1 MNEDLKALINSYN
14 FILEKCSKALS
25 PGVSQETRTKLKE
38 VVDSFLEASKTS

>member
-1 MNEDLKALINSYN
+1 MNEDLKSLIESYN
-14 FILEKCSKALS
+14 YILEKCSAALS